1 MNSITVEL
9 DQWKEKEADIG
20 YVRKT
25 VFVDEQKV
33 PLEIEMD
40 EHDPHC
46 QHVLAYDQNN
56 RPIGTG
62 RLDPKGKVGRMAV
75 LPHYRKMGTGGRI
88 LKTLIQYGRDNRL
101 CQFYLSAQLHAV
113 GFYEK
118 YGFTRYGEKFEEAGI
133 MHVMMKTEFPGI
145 VNVGEASVLR

>member
-1 MNSITVEL
+1 MNSIIVEL
-9 DQWKEKEADIG
+9 VQWQEKEADIA

-40 EHDPHC
+40 EHDPQC

-75 LPHYRKMGTGGRI
+75 LPQYRRMGVGSRI
-88 LKTLIQYGRDNRL
+88 LKTLIQYGRDKGL
-101 CQFYLSAQLHAV
+101 CRFYLSAQLHAI
-113 GFYEK
+113 GFYEQ
-118 YGFTRYGEKFEEAGI
+118 YGFTRYGEEFKEAGI
-133 MHVMMKTEFPGI
+133 MHVMMQMEFPG
-145 VNVGEASVLR
+145 R

>member
-9 DQWKEKEADIG
+9 VKWEEKKEDIA

-40 EHDPHC
+40 ELDRQC
-46 QHVLAYDQNN
+46 QHVLAYDQHHH
-56 RPIGTG
+56 PIGTG

-75 LPHYRKMGTGGRI
+75 LPHCRRMGVGRRI
-88 LKTLIQYGRDNRL
+88 LKTLIQYGRDKGMRR
-101 CQFYLSAQLHAV
+101 FYLSAQLHAV
-113 GFYEK
+113 GFYEQ
-118 YGFTRYGEKFEEAGI
+118 YGFTRYGEEFEEAGI
-133 MHVMMKTEFPGI
+133 MHVMMQMEFPGH
-145 VNVGEASVLR
+145 LM